1 MAKKDQKRRLIP
13 PAVKKLL
20 KLEQA
25 MSGAEPLPGPPKPH
39 TATKGKTASSAS
51 PKGKGKA
58 AKPDDAAEKPAAKK
72 PVMARAKHPGGRPR
86 KPAQSKR
93 PVGRPGEYS
102 PKFVERAK
110 NLCLLGL
117 TNDQIAD
124 SFGVTGETL
133 RQWRLRY
140 PEFAAAL
147 DFGREHAD
155 AVIANSLFQRA
166 KGYRHRAVKIFKP
179 KDEAPTK
186 VSYVEHYPPD
196 TAAAI
201 HWLNVRSNKYGWK
214 SKSEQAVTGANG
226 GPIEVVGL
234 SDIEAAREIAYLLGR
249 TVGKASAPAPA
260 VRAKETADD

>member
-1 MAKKDQKRRLIP
+1 MAAKDQKRRLIP
-13 PAVKKLL
+13 RAVKKLI
-20 KLEQA
+20 KLEENL
-25 MSGAEPLPGPPKPH
+25 SGAEPLPGPPKPR
-39 TATKGKTASSAS
+39 TLVNGKAKAPEKPKGRKPS
-51 PKGKGKA
+51 PK
-58 AKPDDAAEKPAAKK
+58 PTEPAEKPAAKK
-72 PVMARAKHPGGRPR
+72 PVMARQKHPGGRPR
-86 KPAQSKR
+86 KEVTARR

-102 PKFVERAK
+102 PKLAERAK
-110 NLCLLGL
+110 RLCLLGL

-124 SFGVTGETL
+124 SFGITGETV

-196 TAAAI
+196 TAAAV
-201 HWLNVRSNKYGWK
+201 HWLNVRANKYGWK
-214 SKSEQAVTGANG
+214 SKSEQAVTGPNG
-226 GPIEVVGL
+226 GPIDVRDLTEV
-234 SDIEAAREIAYLLGR
+234 EAGREMSFLLGR
-249 TVGKASAPAPA
+249 VLERTGCAITLNKS
-260 VRAKETADD
+260 DDT